1 MYLKKWKQI
10 AGISSVIG
18 VLWCGYYLYL
28 NEFYK
33 EENKQKEMLFIE
45 ITKKNAEMIEERLIN
60 NKLLLQRAVEG
71 IDWSQIDSHDEAY
84 KQMKLLKNT
93 VDFEDI
99 GLVTVNGEGCSYAN
113 WKGSIANEA
122 FFKEILEGKSVI
134 VEPLRNQTTGNM
146 VITYG
151 TPIVRGGRVSGAVIA
166 QKNLEQ
172 LFRSNHKRNQDIHTI
187 LLSQNDEY
195 LFHTNGET
203 YLDLAEEKCYIN
215 GDELDQHTIIDLYH
229 TVQINLE
236 EVNDWKLTYVIPRN
250 KMEYKK
256 SQMYWSQFAITVI
269 AIIILI
275 GVLWS
280 LQWGKKLKK
289 MLKMR
294 ELANAMTTQALQIYY
309 QPKMNIYTNQLIGA
323 EALVRWKHPKK
334 GMIYPNDFI
343 PLAEKEGSIIQI
355 TQYVIRQVCKDL
367 KKWQEE
373 GYEVKPVS
381 INFSRA
387 EVYDDHILEYLM
399 GQIEEWGIDKAL
411 IEIEITESVALK
423 DLKKAKSVIEQYK
436 KRGICVA
443 MDDFGT
449 GYATPKYIKYLPFD
463 VIKIDK
469 CLIDDIDNDLRSRQL
484 LKGLIDVMTALQLK
498 IIAEGVEN
506 KEQIECL
513 KAMGIENV
521 QGYFYSKPICH
532 EDFMEKYLK

>member
-256 SQMYWSQFAITVI
+256 TQMYWSQFAITVI

-309 QPKMNIYTNQLIGA
+309 QPKMNIYTDQLIGA